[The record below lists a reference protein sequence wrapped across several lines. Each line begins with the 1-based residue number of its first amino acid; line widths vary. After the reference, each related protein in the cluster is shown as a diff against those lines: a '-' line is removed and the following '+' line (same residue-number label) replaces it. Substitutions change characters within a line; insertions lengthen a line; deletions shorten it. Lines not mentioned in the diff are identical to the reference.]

1 MDKDQL
7 REFFCDKMRKGKEA
21 EVEHSVEE
29 SADADRVETQEG
41 LQKPISLSKMI
52 EGHMEKREERIK
64 IDENKKSKMI
74 SDIFKKSNMKIIE
87 GIM

>member
-7 REFFCDKMRKGKEA
+7 REFFCDKMRKGKA
-21 EVEHSVEE
+21 TDVEHSVEE
-29 SADADRVETQEG
+29 SSAKVETQEG
-41 LQKPISLSKMI
+41 LQKPVSLSKLI